1 MENINNNFEN
11 TNLYQNNL
19 FIKTKDSSREEFKK
33 INEEHFLS
41 LRKKRN
47 NKHINHIKNLNLAQ
61 NHFSY
66 NIDINFII
74 NNIRNEEIYLKYK
87 NSESEIEKLNY
98 LMQMIIAKNNN
109 ILKYGLFELK
119 KYLSNIK
126 DKKLF
131 ESKNLL
137 NYFNEKMFRFLFELL
152 FKKNDAYLNLEEYY
166 QIMILLCNIISNLCE
181 LNDFYSKILLEYF
194 PDLLL
199 IIKNERDIQI
209 QNAIYIVNSKI
220 LLIKNIDENDL
231 IKLSQIYQNFF
242 ENVYNELIYL
252 NNESNNNQNIFNLKE
267 LFPTLLNIISTIIYN
282 NNQIIINIINN
293 SNINIQ
299 KLLHISSFINKYIT
313 SSFME
318 TDILKSS
325 LNFLSAFLHFYKLNK
340 NLFNKENDYKFREIM
355 KNIEIG
361 KHVILYVYDNSTND
375 FELRNEIIELI
386 NNLILLNSTDFINN
400 LIKNGISE
408 QISNIQDY
416 LLEYDNNNINTDEN
430 NNIKILYNSHIELIY
445 NLISTQSE
453 ITIKDICIEN
463 ECISNLFKL
472 INDSKFCFNNNNSK
486 ILEIFDLIIK
496 SNTEFVISSL
506 LTEGIY
512 DLYKNILFNCNN
524 NELIEMILNDIAI
537 MIEKGKSIKTSSGI
551 NFVSNHFIQNGIFD
565 LIDNI
570 KAKTEFNEK
579 INYLLDEIQNLLKE
593 KTS

>member
-33 INEEHFLS
+33 INEEHYLS

-74 NNIRNEEIYLKYK
+74 NNIRNEEIYMKYK

-98 LMQMIIAKNNN
+98 LMQMIISKNNN
-109 ILKYGLFELK
+109 MLKYGLFELK

-126 DKKLF
+126 DKKVF

-137 NYFNEKMFRFLFELL
+137 NYFNEKMLRFLFELL

-293 SNINIQ
+293 SNINIP

-325 LNFLSAFLHFYKLNK
+325 LNFLSAFLNFYKLNK
-340 NLFNKENDYKFREIM
+340 NLFNKENDDKFREIM
-355 KNIEIG
+355 KNIELG
-361 KHVILYVYDNSTND
+361 KHVILYVYDNSTSD
-375 FELRNEIIELI
+375 FEFRNEIIELI
-386 NNLILLNSTDFINN
+386 NNLILLNSTDFITN

-416 LLEYDNNNINTDEN
+416 LLEYDNNNSTADEN
-430 NNIKILYNSHIELIY
+430 NNMKILYNSHIELIY

-453 ITIKDICIEN
+453 NAISDLCIEN
-463 ECISNLFKL
+463 GCISNLFKL
-472 INDSKFCFNNNNSK
+472 INSTKFCFNNNNSK
-486 ILEIFDLIIK
+486 ILEIFDLTIK

-537 MIEKGKSIKTSSGI
+537 MIEKGKSIKTSSRI

>member
-19 FIKTKDSSREEFKK
+19 IIKTKDSSREEFKK
-33 INEEHFLS
+33 INEEHYLS

-109 ILKYGLFELK
+109 MLKYGLFELK

-242 ENVYNELIYL
+242 ENVYNQLIYL

-293 SNINIQ
+293 SNINIP

-325 LNFLSAFLHFYKLNK
+325 LNFLSAFLNFYKLNK

-355 KNIEIG
+355 KKIEIE
-361 KHVILYVYDNSTND
+361 KHIILYVYDNSTND
-375 FELRNEIIELI
+375 FEFRNEIIELI

-416 LLEYDNNNINTDEN
+416 LLEYDNNNSNTDEN
-430 NNIKILYNSHIELIY
+430 INMKILYNSHIELIY

-453 ITIKDICIEN
+453 NAIKDLCIEN

-472 INDSKFCFNNNNSK
+472 INSSKFCFNNNNSK

-537 MIEKGKSIKTSSGI
+537 MIEKGKSIKTSSRI